1 MLPIV
6 DFYPFLKILKWLYFF
21 GNCGTIKKTAEE
33 VLDMGDIIRVLAV
46 DDEPDLRAL
55 LRILLVNKGYEVVE
69 ASSGNEAV
77 ELLRRDNRVDL
88 VIMDIMMPGL
98 SGVEA
103 CAEIRKFST
112 VPMLFLTAKGTM
124 GDKAL
129 AYGSGG
135 DDYLVKPFSQN
146 ELMMKVESL
155 TRRYR
160 VYKGKKDTVDG
171 ENLVLDEEHGC
182 ARRNGEKI
190 DLTDKEY
197 AILRFFYQ
205 NQGKTLDVCTVYEG
219 VWGEKFMPSSNNTV
233 MVHILNLRK
242 KLEADPANPKLI
254 RTIWGKGYRF
264 G

>member
-1 MLPIV
+1 M
-6 DFYPFLKILKWLYFF
+6 DEKIR
-21 GNCGTIKKTAEE
+21 I
-33 VLDMGDIIRVLAV
+33 LAV

-69 ASSGNEAV
+69 AASGSEAV
-77 ELLRRDNRVDL
+77 ELLRRDDRVDL

-124 GDKAL
+124 ADKEL

-135 DDYLVKPFSQN
+135 DDYLVKPFSQS

-160 VYKGKKDTVDG
+160 VYKGKKETLEGDS
-171 ENLVLDEEHGC
+171 LVLDEKQGC
-182 ARRNGEKI
+182 AFRNGKRL

-197 AILRFFYQ
+197 AILRFFFH
-205 NQGKTLDVCTVYEG
+205 NQGKILDVRAVYEG
-219 VWGEKFMPSSNNTV
+219 AWGEKFMPSSNNTV

-242 KLEADPANPKLI
+242 KLEADPGNPKLI
-254 RTIWGKGYRF
+254 RTIWGKGYQF